1 MKTLRVLLLTVLVSI
16 GVAITYFYFEAAVH
30 HSINYV
36 WDDLFDT
43 ENRRLMVVPICLT
56 ITLAYFAIQHLLDKQ
71 SEDHEAQGL
80 GSAPEPTV
88 ANFIKILLIGFL
100 SLLAGASLGPEAI
113 LVPSCILLGSFV
125 GLKLLPEDKKGT
137 KLLGMA
143 GFIALFAAF
152 FNSFFVGLLS
162 LLLIKR
168 QFKLKLDVKL
178 IGLAAVASAS
188 TIFTLNILDSSPFVR
203 TPDYSWSLNLVSL
216 VMIAVL
222 ALAGYFT
229 TYILKFAHTAGE
241 VLIKPVKQQPWWLHA
256 IVAGSGLSLLYL
268 LGGSLVQ
275 FTGNESVIPLLQQ
288 SAELGLIGLVWVF
301 VVKVAAISWSKASG
315 YRGGLVFPSAFVASV
330 LVAIAQLYIS
340 DLNFIYGLIAAMAGI
355 IAADSKVKFLF

>member
-1 MKTLRVLLLTVLVSI
+1 MKSLKILLLTILVGI
-16 GVAITYFYFEAAVH
+16 GVAITYFYFEAAIH
-30 HSINYV
+30 HSVNYV

-43 ENRRLMVVPICLT
+43 ENQRLMVVPICLS
-56 ITLAYFAIQHLLDKQ
+56 ITLAYFAVQHLLDKR
-71 SEDHEAQGL
+71 SEDHESQGL

-88 ANFIKILLIGFL
+88 ANFVKILLIGFL

-113 LVPSCILLGSFV
+113 LVPSCVLLGSFV
-125 GLKLLPEDKKGT
+125 GLKLLSEDKKGA

-168 QFKLKLDVKL
+168 QFKLNLNTKLV
-178 IGLAAVASAS
+178 IFAAVASAS
-188 TIFTLNILDSSPFVR
+188 TVATLNLLDSSAYIR
-203 TPDYSWSLNLVSL
+203 TPDYSWSINFASL
-216 VMIAVL
+216 AMIAAL

-241 VLIKPVKQQPWWLHA
+241 IIIKPVKQQAWWLHA
-256 IVAGSGLSLLYL
+256 IVAGAGLSLLYL
-268 LGGSLVQ
+268 FGGSLVQ
-275 FTGNESVIPLLQQ
+275 FTGNESVTPLLEQ
-288 SAELGLIGLVWVF
+288 SAELGLVGLAWIF
-301 VVKVAAISWSKASG
+301 IVKIAAISWSKASG
-315 YRGGLVFPSAFVASV
+315 YRGGLVFPSAFAASV
-330 LVAIAQLYIS
+330 LVATAQLYVS